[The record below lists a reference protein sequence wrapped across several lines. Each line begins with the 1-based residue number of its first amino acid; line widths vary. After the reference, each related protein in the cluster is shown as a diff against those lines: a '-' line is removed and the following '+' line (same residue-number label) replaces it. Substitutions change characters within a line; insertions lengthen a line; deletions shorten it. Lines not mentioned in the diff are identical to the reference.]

1 MNNLVII
8 TLAAALTL
16 SFVIPWAV
24 FMKGERSKRR
34 YKSSLAVNLVSFF
47 GLLLIATVLLFTAGT
62 PAMAETAEAGAGF
75 STAFAYIAA
84 ALVTGMSTIG
94 GGIAVGNAAPAA
106 IGATSEDPKAFGK
119 AIIVVALGEGVALYG
134 MLISIMILSKLG

>member
-94 GGIAVGNAAPAA
+94 GGIAVASAASAA
-106 IGATSEDPKAFGK
+106 LGALSEDSTVFGK
-119 AIIVVALGEGVALYG
+119 SLVFVGLSEGVCLYG
-134 MLISIMILSKLG
+134 LIISFMILGKV